1 MEKII
6 TPTELQEVDFDLTR
20 NRVLGTKTKYQ
31 REQAESKKTN
41 VLDVMNDAPTWM
53 KSLWRHKDWT
63 EEELNNIIELLKS
76 DNLCI
81 IGDGS
86 VKDQWGAVAWMIC
99 SKSSFSEV
107 CTITHPVDGTP
118 SNMKQIRAEAT
129 YAITALSMIHLLQKI
144 THTKHTTIPV
154 YTSCQGLI
162 KRVFT
167 ENINSPSNVMAD
179 HIDIIYQ
186 IQYMIK
192 KYQ

>member
-1 MEKII
+1 
-6 TPTELQEVDFDLTR
+6 
-20 NRVLGTKTKYQ
+20 
-31 REQAESKKTN
+31 
-41 VLDVMNDAPTWM
+41 M

-63 EEELNNIIELLKS
+63 EEELNNSIELLKS

-107 CTITHPVDGTP
+107 CTITHPVDSTP

-129 YAITALSMIHLLQKI
+129 YAISALSMIHLLQKI

-186 IQYMIK
+186 IRYMIK